1 MSSIFSQDWRD
12 CLDAHYRDVVQ
23 RGDSLTEKSLT
34 KVLTELG
41 YREDQLRQMKLYA
54 TMRTEDLQADFIP
67 TLEVPFL
74 PSDEP
79 ESIPTTVV
87 ESGEVMEEV
96 AEPDPLTI
104 SDTLD
109 ELDVLEDLPNLNL
122 VMDSSATD
130 DDLPQQLSMF

>member
-34 KVLTELG
+34 KVLTDLG

-79 ESIPTTVV
+79 VSIPTTVV

-104 SDTLD
+104 SDTPD

>member
-67 TLEVPFL
+67 TLEVPSF

-79 ESIPTTVV
+79 EAIPSAVATSEEVIEEVV
-87 ESGEVMEEV
+87 E
-96 AEPDPLTI
+96 PDSLTI

-122 VMDSSATD
+122 VIDSSATD